1 MRCSVWGDGNAGG
14 GGPKAAM
21 AKRSKYQERVIRNY
35 YENQD
40 AIMLQRL
47 GDLLT
52 DLYLAEGKAR
62 TRLWERA
69 AGALTKLKVPESRIR
84 HIVDSDNPTLL
95 ANLVEQLLAKR

>member
-1 MRCSVWGDGNAGG
+1 
-14 GGPKAAM
+14 M

-47 GDLLT
+47 GELLT

-62 TRLWERA
+62 EKLWERA
-69 AGALTKLKVPESRIR
+69 ATALEKLKVPEARIK
-84 HIVDSDNPTLL
+84 HIVGSDNPSLLATLL
-95 ANLVEQLLAKR
+95 EQLLAKK